1 MDTSYLDALQAAL
14 ADAEAAP
21 TDPADLA
28 LRPDYLA
35 ELSAAIAEERA
46 RVYGAG

>member
-1 MDTSYLDALQAAL
+1 MDTSHLDALHAAL
-14 ADAEAAP
+14 ADATAAP

-35 ELSAAIAEERA
+35 ELRIAIAEERA